1 MTRYTNENCHHV
13 AAVMALTAS
22 LLLGL
27 PVLSSAQAGP
37 CDYRPDP
44 CLRLQAMHTQSQSC
58 LVPFPDPRIGPD

>member
-27 PVLSSAQAGP
+27 LVLVSAQAAP
-37 CDYRPDP
+37 YDYSGDP
-44 CLRLQAMHTQSQSC
+44 CSGLRTLEWSEVSR
-58 LVPFPDPRIGPD
+58 L